1 MYQELINKKW
11 QQFHEFKSLLKRT
24 DYQDHRR
31 HDDPEK
37 IMAEEIE
44 IARNNA
50 RDRVNELEAEIA
62 ELELLQAEI
71 VQSENDLGI
80 EEG

>member
-1 MYQELINKKW
+1 MYQQEINKKW
-11 QQFHEFKSLLKRT
+11 QQIHEFKSLLKQT

-50 RDRVNELEAEIA
+50 RAQINVLEKEIA

-71 VQSENDLGI
+71 VQSENDLDL
-80 EEG
+80 